1 MFMGELAAIGAAL
14 AFGFASTFFTLSGRS
29 YGPLLVMQG
38 SVPVGLLCI
47 ALLNLLTAGYILPH
61 NMSLAAII
69 WLSLSGANGFW
80 LASICLL
87 NAFKR
92 IGPRLALLIGAVNP
106 ILSAVLAWIFLDQS
120 LQSAA
125 LIGIV
130 LTIIGIGIVVTE
142 GGVIRDNIDP
152 KEFRLGIFYALIAAS
167 LQAGSFV
174 FSTLGLRA
182 IVDPVP
188 LDLTTFTP
196 TFMNIHTLIPLTLN
210 PLSASFVRLCAG
222 TAVLW
227 LLAAMQGQ
235 LKRNFAILFSF
246 PFALR
251 YLMVAAVMGTVVGAL
266 LVLIAL
272 QNAPVGIAT
281 TLINLTPIFLIPIGY
296 VIFKERISSRAV
308 VGTLVAMVG
317 IAVIFV

>member
-1 MFMGELAAIGAAL
+1 MGEFAAIGAAL
-14 AFGFASTFFTLSGRS
+14 AFGFASTLFSLSGRT
-29 YGPLLVMQG
+29 YGPLLVLQG
-38 SVPVGLLCI
+38 SVPIGLLCI
-47 ALLNLLTAGYILPH
+47 AILNLLTSGYLLPH
-61 NMSLAAII
+61 DTPLATWV

-120 LQSAA
+120 LQAIA
-125 LIGIV
+125 IVGIL
-130 LTIIGIGIVVTE
+130 LTIVGISIVVTE
-142 GGVIRDNIDP
+142 GNIIRDGIDP
-152 KEFRLGIFYALIAAS
+152 KEFRLGIIFALIAAS

-174 FSTLGLRA
+174 FSTLGLAA
-182 IVDPVP
+182 IVDPLP
-188 LDLTTFTP
+188 ANLATLSP
-196 TFMNIHTLIPLTLN
+196 TFSHIHALIPLSLN
-210 PLSASFVRLCAG
+210 PLSASLIRLASA
-222 TAVLW
+222 TIVLW
-227 LLAAMQGQ
+227 LLALFQGQ
-235 LKRNFAILFSF
+235 LRENLTTLIRF
-246 PFALR
+246 PVALR
-251 YLMVAAVMGTVVGAL
+251 YLMGAAVMGTVVGAL

-308 VGTLVAMVG
+308 VGTLVAMAG
-317 IAVIFV
+317 IAIIFV

>member
-1 MFMGELAAIGAAL
+1 MGEFAAIGAAL
-14 AFGFASTFFTLSGRS
+14 AFGFASTLFSLSGRT

-38 SVPVGLLCI
+38 SVPIGLLCI
-47 ALLNLLTAGYILPH
+47 AILNLLTSGYLLPH
-61 NMSLAAII
+61 DTPLATWV

-106 ILSAVLAWIFLDQS
+106 ILSAVLAWVFLDQS
-120 LQSAA
+120 LQAIA
-125 LIGIV
+125 IVGIT
-130 LTIIGIGIVVTE
+130 LTIVGIGIVVTE
-142 GGVIRDNIDP
+142 GNIIRDGIDP
-152 KEFRLGIFYALIAAS
+152 KEFRLGIIFALIAAG

-174 FSTLGLRA
+174 FSTLGLAA
-182 IVDPVP
+182 IVDPLP
-188 LDLTTFTP
+188 ANLATLSP
-196 TFMNIHTLIPLTLN
+196 TFSHIHALIPLSLN
-210 PLSASFVRLCAG
+210 PLSASLIRLASA
-222 TAVLW
+222 TIVLW
-227 LLAAMQGQ
+227 LLALFQGQ
-235 LKRNFAILFSF
+235 LRENLTTLIRF
-246 PFALR
+246 PVALR
-251 YLMVAAVMGTVVGAL
+251 YLMGAAVMGTVVGAL

-308 VGTLVAMVG
+308 VGTLVAMAG
-317 IAVIFV
+317 IAIIFV

>member
-1 MFMGELAAIGAAL
+1 MGEFAAIGAAL
-14 AFGFASTFFTLSGRS
+14 AFGFASTLFSLSGRT

-38 SVPVGLLCI
+38 SVPIGLLCI
-47 ALLNLLTAGYILPH
+47 AILNLLTSGYLLPH
-61 NMSLAAII
+61 DTPLATWV

-120 LQSAA
+120 LQAIA
-125 LIGIV
+125 IVGIL
-130 LTIIGIGIVVTE
+130 LTIVGISIVVTE
-142 GGVIRDNIDP
+142 GNIIRDGIDP
-152 KEFRLGIFYALIAAS
+152 KEFRLGIIFALIAAS

-174 FSTLGLRA
+174 FSTLGLAA
-182 IVDPVP
+182 IVDPLP
-188 LDLTTFTP
+188 ANLATLSP
-196 TFMNIHTLIPLTLN
+196 TFSHIHALIPLSLN
-210 PLSASFVRLCAG
+210 PLSASLIRLASA
-222 TAVLW
+222 TIVLW
-227 LLAAMQGQ
+227 LLALFQGQ
-235 LKRNFAILFSF
+235 LRENLTTLIRF
-246 PFALR
+246 PVALR
-251 YLMVAAVMGTVVGAL
+251 YLMGAAVMGTVVGAL

-308 VGTLVAMVG
+308 VGTLVAMAG
-317 IAVIFV
+317 IAIIFV

>member
-1 MFMGELAAIGAAL
+1 MFMGEFAAIGAAL

-47 ALLNLLTAGYILPH
+47 ATLNLLTTGYIIPH
-61 NMSLAAII
+61 HMSFAAII

-80 LASICLL
+80 LASIALL

-125 LIGIV
+125 VFGII
-130 LTIIGIGIVVTE
+130 LTIAGIGIVVTE

-152 KEFRLGIFYALIAAS
+152 KEFRLGIFYALIASS

-188 LDLTTFTP
+188 LNLASFAP
-196 TFMNIHTLIPLTLN
+196 TFMHIHALIPLTLN
-210 PLSASFVRLCAG
+210 PLSASFVRLCSA
-222 TAVLW
+222 TVVLW
-227 LLAAMQGQ
+227 ALAAMQGQ
-235 LKRNFAILFSF
+235 LKQNFATLFSF
-246 PFALR
+246 PHALR

>member
-1 MFMGELAAIGAAL
+1 MGEFAAIGAAL
-14 AFGFASTFFTLSGRS
+14 SFGFASTLFSLSGRT

-38 SVPVGLLCI
+38 SVPIGLLCI
-47 ALLNLLTAGYILPH
+47 AILNLLTSGYLIPH
-61 NMSLAAII
+61 DTELATWF

-120 LQSAA
+120 LQAIA
-125 LIGIV
+125 IVGII
-130 LTIIGIGIVVTE
+130 LTIAGISIVVTE
-142 GGVIRDNIDP
+142 GNIIRDGIDP
-152 KEFRLGIFYALIAAS
+152 KEFRLGIIFALIASS

-174 FSTLGLRA
+174 FSTLGLAA
-182 IVDPVP
+182 IVDPLP
-188 LDLTTFTP
+188 ASLATLSP
-196 TFMNIHTLIPLTLN
+196 TFSHIHALIPLSLN
-210 PLSASFVRLCAG
+210 PLSASLIRLVSA
-222 TAVLW
+222 TIVLW
-227 LLAAMQGQ
+227 LLALFQGQ
-235 LKRNFAILFSF
+235 LRENLTTLIRF
-246 PFALR
+246 PVALR
-251 YLMVAAVMGTVVGAL
+251 YLMGAAVMGTVVGAL

-308 VGTLVAMVG
+308 VGTLVAVAG